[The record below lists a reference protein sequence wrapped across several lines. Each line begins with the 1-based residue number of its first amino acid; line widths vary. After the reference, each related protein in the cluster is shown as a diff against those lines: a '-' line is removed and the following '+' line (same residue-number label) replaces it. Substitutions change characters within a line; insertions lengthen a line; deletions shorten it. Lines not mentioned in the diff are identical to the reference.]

1 MYLTSRLDSPH
12 PKGERMAYWNGE
24 FGNNWAFS
32 PFLLLGARF
41 RHRSASTWGGLSW
54 SGTVWDWVCWKVWW
68 ISGFNGRFQSHTNQV
83 FLTLLLIKIILS
95 IQSVLLEC
103 NQLYVQEYVSF
114 NDCIPAFRTVC
125 VLSHIWLFVTLWTIA
140 LQAPLSMG
148 FSRQEYSSGL
158 PCPLPGDLL
167 DPGTEPMSQVSCI
180 GSLVLYL

>member
-12 PKGERMAYWNGE
+12 PKGERMAYWNDE

-32 PFLLLGARF
+32 PFLLLGASF

-68 ISGFNGRFQSHTNQV
+68 ISGFNGQFQSHTNQV

-103 NQLYVQEYVSF
+103 NQLYVQEYASILMTVSQLLEQ
-114 NDCIPAFRTVC
+114 C
-125 VLSHIWLFVTLWTIA
+125 VYKSCLTLCDPMDHSPPGSSVHGI
-140 LQAPLSMG
+140 LQARIPEWVAMPS
-148 FSRQEYSSGL
+148 SRGSSW
-158 PCPLPGDLL
+158 PRDW
-167 DPGTEPMSQVSCI
+167 THVS
-180 GSLVLYL
+180 